1 MTALCNAQQ
10 PDQAS
15 IDALV
20 EQHLSLVGYLVR
32 ERLAKLPT
40 HVNRDD
46 LTSAGMEALVLSAR
60 NFDAG
65 RGNSFFSYASIR
77 IRGAL
82 IDELRSMDWAAR
94 SVRSRAREVDA
105 VRSHLAVDL
114 RRTPR
119 ADEVAAVM
127 GISMSELA
135 AFERDLV
142 RANAVSL
149 HSYAP
154 ETGPSLV
161 PEPSAGPEA
170 LIVIREQLGYLHD
183 AIAALPDRLR
193 FVVTAYFFDQRQ
205 MNDISAELGV
215 SESRVSQLRAE
226 ALHLLRDGINAQTE
240 PGAVAAAPSTR
251 SARARQSYYEAVGSG
266 TVRSRLAMT
275 TAEGEMRRVC
285 AAAVGQ

>member
-1 MTALCNAQQ
+1 M
-10 PDQAS
+10 
-15 IDALV
+15 
-20 EQHLSLVGYLVR
+20 
-32 ERLAKLPT
+32 
-40 HVNRDD
+40 
-46 LTSAGMEALVLSAR
+46 
-60 NFDAG
+60 
-65 RGNSFFSYASIR
+65 NSF
-77 IRGAL
+77 
-82 IDELRSMDWAAR
+82 
-94 SVRSRAREVDA
+94 
-105 VRSHLAVDL
+105 
-114 RRTPR
+114 
-119 ADEVAAVM
+119 
-127 GISMSELA
+127 
-135 AFERDLV
+135 
-142 RANAVSL
+142 
-149 HSYAP
+149 AP

-240 PGAVAAAPSTR
+240 PGTVADSGSAPR
-251 SARARQSYYEAVGSG
+251 SARARQSYYAAVGSG

-275 TAEGEMRRVC
+275 TAEGEMRGAW